1 MKFNEI
7 LTIYDYANPSNKFSF
22 NSDPEEEVLDINLNH
37 QEVYTMYSR
46 DTYVHVSG
54 RVRKFSLTAKL
65 IVLSHIDIG
74 LGDRCVEFFTDLLDI
89 KGKPTPQVGIIRGGL
104 QDNISPVILVGVNI
118 AMGNY
123 LNKTTDV
130 SVTFGSIAGQVE
142 SVSTTQALRPML
154 YTVKMDFIKHQEYG
168 NVSETIQ
175 LL

>member
-7 LTIYDYANPSNKFSF
+7 LTIYDYTNPAIRFSF

-65 IVLSHIDIG
+65 IVLPHIDIT
-74 LGDRCVEFFTDLLDI
+74 LGEKCQDFFTTLLDI

-104 QDNISPVILVGVNI
+104 QDSISPVILVGVNI
-118 AMGNY
+118 SKSNY
-123 LNKTTDV
+123 VNKTTDL
-130 SVTFGSIAGQVE
+130 SVTFGNTAGQIE
-142 SVSTTQALRPML
+142 SVSSTTALRPLL